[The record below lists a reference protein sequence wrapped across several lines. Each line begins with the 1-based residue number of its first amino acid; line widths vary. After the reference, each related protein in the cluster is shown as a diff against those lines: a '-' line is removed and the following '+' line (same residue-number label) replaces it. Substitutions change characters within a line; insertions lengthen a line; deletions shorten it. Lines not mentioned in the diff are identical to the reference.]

1 MRAIGRWRVLGHV
14 RREPGSSE
22 RVCTR
27 AIDVVHVFHGGTVR
41 FVAGAAIVD
50 GMVLLQRKEK
60 GEKKR
65 GEAWASEADGGEG
78 GGRAGL
84 SLRCGDCCT
93 LTMRAMH
100 HDHQEGW
107 RGW

>member
-14 RREPGSSE
+14 RRGAGSSE

-41 FVAGAAIVD
+41 FAEKHSIAGAAIVD
-50 GMVLLQRKEK
+50 GMVQLQRKEK

-65 GEAWASEADGGEG
+65 GEAWASEADGGG
-78 GGRAGL
+78 
-84 SLRCGDCCT
+84 CT
-93 LTMRAMH
+93 H
-100 HDHQEGW
+100 
-107 RGW
+107 